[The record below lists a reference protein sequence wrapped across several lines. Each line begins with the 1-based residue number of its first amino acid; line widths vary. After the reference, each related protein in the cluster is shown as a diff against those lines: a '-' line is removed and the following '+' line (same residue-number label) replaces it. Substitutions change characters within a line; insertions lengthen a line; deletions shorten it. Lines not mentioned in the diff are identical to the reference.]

1 MVYRAYNRQ
10 VKYVKGVFFS
20 ETTKKLSYE
29 ANLRAKKP
37 LQLIHHVICEPTAP
51 TSFVK
56 HHYFLT
62 CFDDYTRKFWVYF

>member
-1 MVYRAYNRQ
+1 MYGLSCIQ
-10 VKYVKGVFFS
+10 QTSQICEGVFFS
-20 ETTKKLSYE
+20 KTTKKLSHE

-62 CFDDYTRKFWVYF
+62 CIDDYTQKF